1 MKKQILILSVVAVS
15 TVLFSCSKENL
26 DMPKNEQTNNEEMV
40 APNRPAIDP
49 LSVRLEGWY
58 TFDRTLKDQA
68 QKLPNAISS
77 GKSVSYDT
85 DRKGKPS
92 GAISFTGNYHLS
104 IDNVP
109 QQTNTSISI
118 WVKYSNPV
126 NSTIGVVYGL
136 RGPNVVQVNNE
147 IFATIVDDNSSTNGG
162 TTGLQVLDNNWHH
175 VVITSNGSTIK
186 IYTDG
191 ILKTTVNYPATI
203 TPSKIT
209 YFVGAQ
215 ANIPYN
221 WKGSVDDLRFYSR
234 TLTATDVQALYGT
247 TLDTSVQ

>member
-1 MKKQILILSVVAVS
+1 MKKQILVLSVVTVS
-15 TVLFSCSKENL
+15 MILFSCSKEKL
-26 DMPKNEQTNNEEMV
+26 DMTTNEQTSSEEMA
-40 APNRPAIDP
+40 APSKSAIDP

-58 TFDRTLKDQA
+58 TFDRTLKDQT
-68 QKLPNAISS
+68 QKLPTAVSS
-77 GKSVSYDT
+77 AKSISYDT

-92 GAISFTGNYHLS
+92 SAISFTGTYHLL

-109 QQTNTSISI
+109 QQTNTSISV

-126 NSTIGVVYGL
+126 NSLIGVVYGL

-147 IFATIVDDNSSTNGG
+147 IFATMVDDSSFTNGG

-175 VVITSNGSTIK
+175 VVITSDGSIIK
-186 IYTDG
+186 IYADG
-191 ILKTTVNYPATI
+191 NLKTTVNYPAII
-203 TPSKIT
+203 TPCKIT
-209 YFVGAQ
+209 YFVGSQ
-215 ANIPYN
+215 ADFPYN

-234 TLTATDVQALYGT
+234 TLTATDVKALYGT

>member
-1 MKKQILILSVVAVS
+1 MKKQILIFSVVVVS
-15 TVLFSCSKENL
+15 TALFSCSKENL
-26 DMPKNEQTNNEEMV
+26 EMPTNEQANNEEMV

-68 QKLPNAISS
+68 QKLPNAFSS

-92 GAISFTGNYHLS
+92 GAISFTGSYHLS

-118 WVKYSNPV
+118 WVKYSNPL
-126 NSTIGVVYGL
+126 NSTRGVVYGL

-147 IFATIVDDNSSTNGG
+147 MFATIVDDSSFTNGG
-162 TTGLQVLDNNWHH
+162 TTGLQVLDNSWHH
-175 VVITSNGSTIK
+175 VVITSDGSTIK

-191 ILKTTVNYPATI
+191 NLKTTVNYPAII
-203 TPSKIT
+203 TPTKIT
-209 YFVGAQ
+209 YTVGAE
-215 ANIPYN
+215 ADYPYN

-234 TLTATDVQALYGT
+234 TLTATDVKALYGT
-247 TLDTSVQ
+247 TNDTSVQ

>member
-1 MKKQILILSVVAVS
+1 MKKQILILSVLVVS
-15 TVLFSCSKENL
+15 TVLFSCSKEKL
-26 DMPKNEQTNNEEMV
+26 DRPANEQANNEEMV

-49 LSVRLEGWY
+49 LSVKLEGWY

-68 QKLPNAISS
+68 QKLPNAISTA
-77 GKSVSYDT
+77 KSVSYDT
-85 DRKGKPS
+85 DRKGKAS
-92 GAISFTGNYHLS
+92 GAISFTGSYHLS

-109 QQTNTSISI
+109 QQTNTSISV

-126 NSTIGVVYGL
+126 NSLIGVVYGL

-147 IFATIVDDNSSTNGG
+147 IFATIVDDSSSTNGG

-191 ILKTTVNYPATI
+191 ALKTTVNYPAII
-203 TPSKIT
+203 TPCKIT

-215 ANIPYN
+215 ADIPYN

-247 TLDTSVQ
+247 ALDTSVQ

>member
-1 MKKQILILSVVAVS
+1 MKKQILILSVVTVS
-15 TVLFSCSKENL
+15 MVLFSCSKESL
-26 DMPKNEQTNNEEMV
+26 DMPTNEQANNEEMV

-68 QKLPNAISS
+68 QKLPNAFSS

-92 GAISFTGNYHLS
+92 GAISFTGSYHLS

-118 WVKYSNPV
+118 WVKYSNPF
-126 NSTIGVVYGL
+126 NSTRGVVYGL

-147 IFATIVDDNSSTNGG
+147 MFAAIVDDSSFTNGG
-162 TTGLQVLDNNWHH
+162 TTGLHVLDNSWHH
-175 VVITSNGSTIK
+175 VVITSDGSTIK

-191 ILKTTVNYPATI
+191 NLKTTVNYPAII
-203 TPSKIT
+203 TPTKIT
-209 YFVGAQ
+209 YTVGAE
-215 ANIPYN
+215 ADYPYN

-234 TLTATDVQALYGT
+234 TLTATDVKALYGT
-247 TLDTSVQ
+247 TNDTSVQ

>member
-1 MKKQILILSVVAVS
+1 MKKQILVLSVVTVS
-15 TVLFSCSKENL
+15 MILFSCSKEKL
-26 DMPKNEQTNNEEMV
+26 DMTTNEQTSSEEMA
-40 APNRPAIDP
+40 APSKSAIDP

-58 TFDRTLKDQA
+58 TFDRTLKDQT
-68 QKLPNAISS
+68 QKLPTAVSS
-77 GKSVSYDT
+77 AKSISYDT

-92 GAISFTGNYHLS
+92 SAISFTGTYHLL

-109 QQTNTSISI
+109 QQTNTSISV

-126 NSTIGVVYGL
+126 NSLIGVVYGL

-147 IFATIVDDNSSTNGG
+147 IFATMVDDSSSTNGG

-175 VVITSNGSTIK
+175 VVITSDGTTIK
-186 IYTDG
+186 IYADG
-191 ILKTTVNYPATI
+191 VLKTTVNYSAII
-203 TPSKIT
+203 TPCQIT

-215 ANIPYN
+215 ADFPYN

-234 TLTATDVQALYGT
+234 TLTATDVKSLFGAS
-247 TLDTSVQ
+247 LDTSVQ